1 MSHKK
6 DSRLVV
12 DQLGKILRSKLEER
26 RGLLVPGAADALS
39 ARVIAS
45 LGFEA
50 IYITGAGVTNAL
62 LGMPDLGFISL
73 SELAQQTTAIRDAVE
88 LPIIVD
94 ADSGFG
100 NPLNVRHTV
109 RVLERAGANAI
120 QIEDQVFPKR
130 CGHFS
135 GKQVI
140 AAEEMMAK
148 VRAATDARRSR
159 DFLIIAR
166 TDARA
171 EHGFQAAIDRAA
183 KWIDAGADVTFVE
196 APESLEEMKRIP
208 SLLRVPQVINMVPGG
223 KTPIVDAA
231 ALASMGFA
239 VVLYANAALQGA
251 IAGMQAALAEL
262 KAQGF
267 LDESSGKIVS
277 FAERQRLVQKPLFDE
292 LDRKYSTK

>member
-1 MSHKK
+1 MSRKK
-6 DSRLVV
+6 DSRFLL
-12 DQLGKILRSKLEER
+12 DHLGKFLRSKLQER

-39 ARVIAS
+39 ARVVAS

-50 IYITGAGVTNAL
+50 VYITGAGVTNAL

-73 SELAQQTTAIRDAVE
+73 PELAQQTSAIREAIE

-94 ADSGFG
+94 ADTGFG
-100 NPLNVRHTV
+100 NPLNVRHMV
-109 RVLERAGANAI
+109 QVLERAGANAI

-140 AAEEMMAK
+140 AVEEMMAK
-148 VRAATDARRSR
+148 VRAATDARRSQ
-159 DFLIIAR
+159 DCLIIAR

-196 APESLEEMKRIP
+196 APETLEEVKRIP
-208 SLLRVPQVINMVPGG
+208 ALLRVPQIINMVPGG

-239 VVLYANAALQGA
+239 LVLYANVALQGA
-251 IAGMQAALAEL
+251 IAGMQAALSEL
-262 KAQGF
+262 KARGS
-267 LDESSGKIVS
+267 LDESSGKIAS
-277 FAERQRLVQKPLFDE
+277 FAERQKLVQKPLFDE
-292 LDRKYSTK
+292 LERKYSPK

>member
-1 MSHKK
+1 M
-6 DSRLVV
+6 DN
-12 DQLGKILRSKLEER
+12 LGKLLRSKLEER
-26 RGLLVPGAADALS
+26 RGILVPGAANALA

-62 LGMPDLGFISL
+62 LGLPDLGFISL
-73 SELAQQTTAIRDAVE
+73 PELAQQTSAIREAVG

-94 ADSGFG
+94 ADTGFG

-109 RVLERAGANAI
+109 QVLERAGANAV
-120 QIEDQVFPKR
+120 QIEDQLFPKR

-140 AAEEMMAK
+140 AAEEMSAK
-148 VRAATDARRSR
+148 IRAAVDARRNR

-171 EHGFQAAIDRAA
+171 EHGFQAAIDRAG

-196 APESLEEMKRIP
+196 APETLEEVKRIP
-208 SLLRVPQVINMVPGG
+208 ALLRVPQVINMVPGG

-251 IAGMQAALAEL
+251 ILGMQAALSEL
-262 KAQGF
+262 KARGF

-277 FAERQRLVQKPLFDE
+277 FAERQRLVQKPLFDDLE
-292 LDRKYSTK
+292 RKYSTK

>member
-1 MSHKK
+1 
-6 DSRLVV
+6 L
-12 DQLGKILRSKLEER
+12 DQFGKLLRSKLVER

-50 IYITGAGVTNAL
+50 VYITGAGVTNSL
-62 LGMPDLGFISL
+62 LGLPDLGFISL
-73 SELAQQTTAIRDAVE
+73 PELAQQTSAIREAVE

-94 ADSGFG
+94 ADTGFG
-100 NPLNVRHTV
+100 NALNVRHTV
-109 RVLERAGANAI
+109 QVLERAGANAI

-140 AAEEMMAK
+140 AAEEMIAK
-148 VRAATDARRSR
+148 VRAAVATRQSQ
-159 DFLIIAR
+159 DFLIVAR

-171 EHGFQAAIDRAA
+171 GHGFQAAIDRAA
-183 KWIDAGADVTFVE
+183 QWIEAGADVTFVE
-196 APESLEEMKRIP
+196 APESLEEVKRIP
-208 SLLRVPQVINMVPGG
+208 ALLRVPQVINMVPGG

-231 ALASMGFA
+231 ALASMGYA

-251 IAGMQAALAEL
+251 IAGMQGALSEL
-262 KAQGF
+262 KARGF
-267 LDESSGKIVS
+267 LDESGCKIAS
-277 FAERQRLVQKPLFDE
+277 FAERQKLVQKPLFDE
-292 LDRKYSTK
+292 LERKYSPK

>member
-1 MSHKK
+1 
-6 DSRLVV
+6 L
-12 DQLGKILRSKLEER
+12 DQFGKLLRSKLEER

-50 IYITGAGVTNAL
+50 VYITGAGVTNSL
-62 LGMPDLGFISL
+62 LGLPDLGFISL
-73 SELAQQTTAIRDAVE
+73 PELAQQTSAIREAVE
-88 LPIIVD
+88 LPIVVD
-94 ADSGFG
+94 ADTGFG

-109 RVLERAGANAI
+109 QVLERAGANAI

-148 VRAATDARRSR
+148 IRAAADARRSQ
-159 DFLIIAR
+159 DFLIVAR

-183 KWIDAGADVTFVE
+183 QWIDAGADVTFVE
-196 APESLEEMKRIP
+196 APESLEEVKRIP
-208 SLLRVPQVINMVPGG
+208 ALLRVPQVINMVPGG

-231 ALASMGFA
+231 ALAALGFA
-239 VVLYANAALQGA
+239 LVLYANAALQGA
-251 IAGMQAALAEL
+251 IAGMQGALSEL
-262 KAQGF
+262 KARGF
-267 LDESSGKIVS
+267 LDEGSGKIAS

-292 LDRKYSTK
+292 LERKYSPK